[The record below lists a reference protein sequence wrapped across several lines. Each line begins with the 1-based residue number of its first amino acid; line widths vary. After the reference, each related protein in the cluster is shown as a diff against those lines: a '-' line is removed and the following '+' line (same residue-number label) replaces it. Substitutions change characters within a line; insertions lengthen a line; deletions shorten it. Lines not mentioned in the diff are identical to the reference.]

1 MKRPPVIV
9 VQLVHITG
17 PLKGEIHEFSEGE
30 ISIGR
35 HPSCQVRFP
44 ADFAVVSRKQADIV
58 REGNQF
64 KLIDH
69 SANGTLVN
77 GKRVQ
82 EAYLKSGDVL
92 EFSPG
97 GPKVSFLTEVQ
108 EAPAEVA
115 EAPLPPRRKVPVEP
129 SPVQAP
135 SLREG
140 KPLTPPPREEP
151 KEIPVHKTAAPL
163 VIQYGPTIRS
173 FRELPVTVGKG
184 AKCDFV
190 LNSPG
195 ILDLHAQFFFS
206 QDRYWVK
213 DLTGQGTIRVNR
225 QPVLSH
231 AALNLGDQV
240 ALTPR
245 GPFFRFL
252 GEGRL
257 AEGSEGPEE
266 STIPSRERKGG
277 EAQTDPPKDQASKGL
292 LSRFRKN
299 L

>member
-1 MKRPPVIV
+1 MKRPPLIV

-17 PLKGEIHEFSEGE
+17 PLKGEIQEFSEGE

-35 HPSCQVRFP
+35 HPSSHVRFP
-44 ADFAVVSRKQADIV
+44 ADLAVVSRKQADIV

-77 GKRVQ
+77 GKRVKD
-82 EAYLKSGDVL
+82 AYLKSGDVL
-92 EFSPG
+92 EFSAG
-97 GPKVSFLTEVQ
+97 GPKVSFLTEVR
-108 EAPAEVA
+108 EGDV
-115 EAPLPPRRKVPVEP
+115 PLPPRQELPVEP
-129 SPVQAP
+129 PPVAP
-135 SLREG
+135 RSIPQE
-140 KPLTPPPREEP
+140 KPRTAPPRMEP
-151 KEIPVHKTAAPL
+151 REIPVQKTAAPL
-163 VIQYGPTIRS
+163 IVQFGPTIRS
-173 FRELPVTVGKG
+173 FRELPVTVGKS

-190 LNSPG
+190 LDTPG
-195 ILDLHAQFFFS
+195 ILDLHAQVFFS

-213 DLTGQGTIRVNR
+213 DLTGQGTIRINR

-231 AALNLGDQV
+231 AALNLDDQI

-257 AEGSEGPEE
+257 AEVSNAPEE
-266 STIPSRERKGG
+266 STVPPRGKKNG
-277 EAQTDPPKDQASKGL
+277 EAQTDPPDDKSSKGL

-299 L
+299 R

>member
-17 PLKGEIHEFSEGE
+17 PLKGEIQEFSEGE

-44 ADFAVVSRKQADIV
+44 ADLAVVSRKQADIV

-92 EFSPG
+92 EFSAG

-129 SPVQAP
+129 PPVQAP

-173 FRELPVTVGKG
+173 FRELPVTVGKS

-190 LNSPG
+190 LDTPG
-195 ILDLHAQFFFS
+195 ILDLHAQIFFS

-213 DLTGQGTIRVNR
+213 DLTGQGTIRINR

-231 AALNLGDQV
+231 AALNLDDQV

-257 AEGSEGPEE
+257 AEVSNAPEE
-266 STIPSRERKGG
+266 STVPPRGKKNG
-277 EAQTDPPKDQASKGL
+277 EAQTDPPDDSSSKGL

-299 L
+299 R

>member
-1 MKRPPVIV
+1 MKRPPLIV

-17 PLKGEIHEFSEGE
+17 PLKGEIQEFSEGE

-35 HPSCQVRFP
+35 HPSSHVRFP
-44 ADFAVVSRKQADIV
+44 ADLAVVSRKQADIV

-69 SANGTLVN
+69 SANGTFVN
-77 GKRVQ
+77 GKRVKD
-82 EAYLKSGDVL
+82 AYLKSGDVL
-92 EFSPG
+92 EFSAG
-97 GPKVSFLTEVQ
+97 GPKVSFLTEVR
-108 EAPAEVA
+108 EGDV
-115 EAPLPPRRKVPVEP
+115 PLPPREELPAEP
-129 SPVQAP
+129 PQVSPRSIPQ
-135 SLREG
+135 E
-140 KPLTPPPREEP
+140 KPRTAPPRKEP
-151 KEIPVHKTAAPL
+151 REIPVQKTAAPL
-163 VIQYGPTIRS
+163 IVQFGPTIRS
-173 FRELPVTVGKG
+173 FRELPVTVGKS

-190 LNSPG
+190 LDTPG
-195 ILDLHAQFFFS
+195 ILDLHAQVFFS

-213 DLTGQGTIRVNR
+213 DLTGQGTIRINR

-231 AALNLGDQV
+231 AALNLDDQI

-257 AEGSEGPEE
+257 AEVSNAPEE
-266 STIPSRERKGG
+266 STVPPRGKKNG
-277 EAQTDPPKDQASKGL
+277 EAQTDPPDDTSSKGL

-299 L
+299 R

>member
-1 MKRPPVIV
+1 MNRPPVIV

-17 PLKGEIHEFSEGE
+17 PLKGEIQEFPHGA

-35 HPSCQVRFP
+35 HPSCHVRFP
-44 ADFAVVSRKQADIV
+44 ADLAVVSRKQADIV
-58 REGNQF
+58 REGNRF

-77 GKRVQ
+77 GKRVTD
-82 EAYLKSGDVL
+82 AYLKSGDVL

-97 GPKVSFLTEVQ
+97 GPKVSFLTEVR
-108 EAPAEVA
+108 EGDV
-115 EAPLPPRRKVPVEP
+115 PLPPRQEIPVE
-129 SPVQAP
+129 SLPVAP
-135 SLREG
+135 RSIPRE
-140 KPLTPPPREEP
+140 KSRTTPMREEP
-151 KEIPVHKTAAPL
+151 REIPVQKTAAPL
-163 VIQYGPTIRS
+163 VIQFGPTIRS
-173 FRELPVTVGKG
+173 FRELPVTIGKSP
-184 AKCDFV
+184 KCEFV
-190 LNSPG
+190 LDTPG
-195 ILDLHAQFFFS
+195 ILDLHAQIFFS

-213 DLTGQGTIRVNR
+213 DLTGQGTIRINR

-231 AALNLGDQV
+231 AALDVDDHV

-257 AEGSEGPEE
+257 AEVSNAPEE
-266 STIPSRERKGG
+266 STTPPREQKTG
-277 EAQTDPPKDQASKGL
+277 EAQADSPDDKPSKGI

-299 L
+299 R